1 MTLYR
6 RLLARFEVVTVT
18 VLELLLIFTVAVATL
33 VVIVF
38 FFAGLRTRTFQVES
52 LEALQPALSHIFSDV
67 LMVLLGLE
75 LLETLK
81 FYFREH
87 HIRIEVILVVA
98 MIAVGR
104 HLIQVNFEKAS
115 AMTLIGLGVLIVSLA
130 VGYFLVCKSHVIQG
144 LKNPARERSP
154 LSPSA

>member
-6 RLLARFEVVTVT
+6 GLLARFEVVTVT
-18 VLELLLIFTVAVATL
+18 VLELLLILTVAVATL

-38 FFAGLRTRTFQVES
+38 FFAGLRTRTLQVES
-52 LEALQPALSHIFSDV
+52 LEALQPARSHIFSDV

-87 HIRIEVILVVA
+87 HVRIEVILVVA

-115 AMTLIGLGVLIVSLA
+115 ALTLIGLGVLIVSLA

-144 LKNPARERSP
+144 LKNPSRERPS